1 MSHYTNLI
9 GLPYIVGKQDCYSIV
24 RRYFDQ
30 AYGLKLRNYARP
42 DRFWEDQSL
51 DLYKMFKLEG
61 AKPVLDDTIEIGDVL
76 LMPLFTPFA
85 THACIVVGDNLILHH
100 PPGRL
105 SCVEPMRPKWS
116 NRTSV
121 VVRHPAVTAAHA
133 KQPVEQVHL
142 HEILNAQVLQS
153 PEFQAA
159 AARVL
164 ESER

>member
-1 MSHYTNLI
+1 MSHYSNLI
-9 GLPYIVGKQDCYSIV
+9 GLPYINGKQDCYSIV

-30 AYGLKLRNYARP
+30 TYGLKLRNYARP

-121 VVRHPAVTAAHA
+121 VVRHPVVTAANTKH
-133 KQPVEQVHL
+133 PVEQVHL

-164 ESER
+164 ASQR

>member
-1 MSHYTNLI
+1 MSRYTDLI
-9 GLPYIVGKQDCYSIV
+9 GLPYIDGKQDCYSIV
-24 RRYFDQ
+24 RRYF
-30 AYGLKLRNYARP
+30 AENYGLNLRNYARP
-42 DRFWEDQSL
+42 SRFWEDQQL
-51 DLYKMFKLEG
+51 DLYKMFVLEG
-61 AKPVLDDTIEIGDVL
+61 AKPVLDDRIELGDVL

-116 NRTSV
+116 NRASV
-121 VVRHPAVTAAHA
+121 VVRHPAVTAAKA
-133 KQPVEQVHL
+133 QQPVQQIHL

-159 AARVL
+159 AERVL
-164 ESER
+164 ANGQ

>member
-1 MSHYTNLI
+1 MSHYHNLI
-9 GLPYIVGKQDCYSIV
+9 GLPYIDGKQDCYSIV
-24 RRYFDQ
+24 RRYF
-30 AYGLKLRNYARP
+30 AENYGLNLRNYARP
-42 DRFWEDQSL
+42 SRFWEDQSL
-51 DLYKMFKLEG
+51 DLYKMFRREG
-61 AKPVLDDTIEIGDVL
+61 ARPVLDDTIEIGDVL

-116 NRTSV
+116 NRATV

-133 KQPVEQVHL
+133 AQPAEQVHL

-153 PEFQAA
+153 PEFAA
-159 AARVL
+159 AAKRVL
-164 ESER
+164 ESG

>member
-1 MSHYTNLI
+1 MSHYSNLI
-9 GLPYIVGKQDCYSIV
+9 GLPYIDGQQDCYSIV

-30 AYGLKLRNYARP
+30 NYGLKLRNYARP
-42 DRFWEDQSL
+42 SRFWEDQQL

-61 AKPVLDDTIEIGDVL
+61 AKPVLDDTVELGDVL

-121 VVRHPAVTAAHA
+121 VVRHPVVTAANAA
-133 KQPVEQVHL
+133 KPVEQVEL
-142 HEILNAQVLQS
+142 LLCVNNLGRLALL
-153 PEFQAA
+153 PAGRDPCA
-159 AARVL
+159 N
-164 ESER
+164 